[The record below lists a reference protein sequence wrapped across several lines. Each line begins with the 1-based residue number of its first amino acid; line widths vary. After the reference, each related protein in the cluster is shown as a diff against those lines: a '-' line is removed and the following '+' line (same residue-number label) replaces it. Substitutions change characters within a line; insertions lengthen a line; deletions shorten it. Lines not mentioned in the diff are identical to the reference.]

1 MDSNLKQE
9 ILRTI
14 VVNENRMSTRDL
26 AYTLTKAGYKIVTKD
41 LLELE
46 NDQTLACVDG
56 NWIVQ
61 RWWEVKL
68 GQNFAEDAQRDKAS
82 EAHERVLALHPELR
96 GK

>member
-1 MDSNLKQE
+1 MRSGTTRERILNEVRRHMDANLKQE

-14 VVNENRMSTRDL
+14 VLNENRMSTRDL

-46 NDQTLACVDG
+46 NNQTLACVDG

-61 RWWEVKL
+61 RWWEVNS
-68 GQNFAEDAQRDKAS
+68 GRHA
-82 EAHERVLALHPELR
+82 
-96 GK
+96 

>member
-1 MDSNLKQE
+1 MDANLKQE

-14 VVNENRMSTRDL
+14 VVNENRMATRAL
-26 AYTLTKAGYKIVTKD
+26 AKSITEAGYKILAQD

-46 NDQTLACVDG
+46 SEQTLACVDG

-68 GQNFAEDAQRDKAS
+68 G
-82 EAHERVLALHPELR
+82 
-96 GK
+96 